1 MVAWLKI
8 LLPLTALAILST
20 LFLVSRSIDPTLA
33 LPISDGDLQDLASEP
48 RIGKPS
54 FSGVMANGSAITL
67 SAEQAIPIIGSGTGL
82 RASGLRG
89 VFQTPDG
96 GKVDITATTGILDN
110 TERTASLSGGVS
122 LITSNGYTITTD
134 AIIANLETAAVS
146 TDGSILANGP
156 LGHVSAGKL
165 ILQQKT
171 IPDTENTY
179 ELVFTEG
186 VKLIYTPHNP

>member
-1 MVAWLKI
+1 
-8 LLPLTALAILST
+8 
-20 LFLVSRSIDPTLA
+20 
-33 LPISDGDLQDLASEP
+33 
-48 RIGKPS
+48 
-54 FSGVMANGSAITL
+54 MANGSAITL

-134 AIIANLETAAVS
+134 AIIANLETAAIS